1 MQQKKFNN
9 NEKFY
14 ESGVEKGK
22 QTCKSKTK
30 TSQNFKKEMQ
40 PKNNCEIEM
49 TNLLWEKVK
58 EVRALHVK
66 LDIVQK
72 EKILS
77 NMMMVLQLP
86 TFNASSWIE
95 MKSWRLLA

>member
-49 TNLLWEKVK
+49 TNLL
-58 EVRALHVK
+58 
-66 LDIVQK
+66 
-72 EKILS
+72 
-77 NMMMVLQLP
+77 
-86 TFNASSWIE
+86 
-95 MKSWRLLA
+95 